1 MNLSI
6 YDQSKGCFILNP
18 KEFPQ
23 TINAFHKDFVKT
35 YMPEFL
41 SSIKYDDQRNASSKT
56 LTKHTDTKRKEK
68 PTHGTVFGMGVIP
81 AHILRPANKGVRVA
95 EKKMTMAEI
104 SNDLADIKK
113 KKSTK
118 ERVSLAP
125 KDFKYFSAA
134 GANNVSVKAKKK
146 K

>member
-1 MNLSI
+1 MSLSI
-6 YDQSKGCFILNP
+6 YDPIKGCFVLKPNQPPI
-18 KEFPQ
+18 
-23 TINAFHKDFVKT
+23 INAFHKDFVKT

-41 SSIKYDDQRNASSKT
+41 SALKYDDQRNASSKT

-95 EKKMTMAEI
+95 EKKMTMAEV
-104 SNDLADIKK
+104 SNDLADLKK

-118 ERVSLAP
+118 ARVDLAP
-125 KDFKYFSAA
+125 TDFHVFSKA
-134 GANNVSVKAKKK
+134 GMPKGVK
-146 K
+146 